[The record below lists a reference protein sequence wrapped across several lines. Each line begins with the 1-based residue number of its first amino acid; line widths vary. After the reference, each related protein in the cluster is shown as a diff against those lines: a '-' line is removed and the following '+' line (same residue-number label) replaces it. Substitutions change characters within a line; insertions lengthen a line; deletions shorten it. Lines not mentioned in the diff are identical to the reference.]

1 MRSRLSM
8 AALVVALTC
17 LPQAAVAKTYKLDL
31 EHTNVTF
38 QIRHLFTQVDGRFDK
53 FDGKITLDTAN
64 LADAKVTGTIDA
76 SSINTHLANRDKH
89 LRSADFFD
97 VAKYPTITFES
108 TKITDLN
115 PKTNTGKMHGKL
127 TMHGVTKDIVLDAAF
142 IGEGPDSY
150 GNRKAGF
157 SAVTKINRKDFGLNW
172 NDTLETG
179 GLLVGEEVEIRISV
193 EAYVEDE

>member
-1 MRSRLSM
+1 MPSRLSM
-8 AALVVALTC
+8 AAVAVALTC
-17 LPQAAVAKTYKLDL
+17 LPQVAAAKTYKLDL

-53 FDGKITLDTAN
+53 FDGKITFDAAN
-64 LADAKVTGTIDA
+64 LADAKVSGTIDA

-97 VAKYPTITFES
+97 VAKYPSITFES
-108 TKITDLN
+108 TKISDLDA
-115 PKTNTGKMHGKL
+115 KTKTGKMHGKL
-127 TMHGVTKDIVLDAAF
+127 TMHGVTKEIVLDAAF

-179 GLLVGEEVEIRISV
+179 GLLVGEQVEIRISV
-193 EAYVEDE
+193 EAYVED